1 MTTEPDT
8 STLTRERADIIESLR
23 RHRGFLRTTT
33 DGITD
38 EQGLQ
43 QSTVSALTLTS
54 LIKHV
59 AETEQQWV
67 DFAVEGPAALG
78 GDVDWSAFENAAP
91 EEFVDTRFEVG
102 SDETLAVL
110 LERYA
115 EVARR
120 TDELVATIDLDSAH
134 PLPQAPW
141 FEPGAAWSARR
152 VFLHVIAETSQHA
165 GHADIIRE
173 AIDGAKTMG

>member
-1 MTTEPDT
+1 MT
-8 STLTRERADIIESLR
+8 TLTRERADIIESLR

-38 EQGLQ
+38 LQGLE
-43 QSTVSALTLTS
+43 QSTVSALTLS
-54 LIKHV
+54 GLIKHV
-59 AETEQQWV
+59 ADTEEQWV
-67 DFAVEGPAALG
+67 DFAVKGAAAFG
-78 GDVDWSAFENAAP
+78 GDVDWSDFDNAAP
-91 EEFVDTRFEVG
+91 EEFVDTRFVVAA
-102 SDETLAVL
+102 DETLAGL

-115 EVARR
+115 AVAQR

-134 PLPQAPW
+134 PLPSAPW
-141 FEPGAAWSARR
+141 FESGAAWSARR

>member
-1 MTTEPDT
+1 MSTENAIP
-8 STLTRERADIIESLR
+8 TLTGERTDLVAALG
-23 RHRGFLRTTT
+23 RHRGFLLATVE
-33 DGITD
+33 GISD

-43 QSTVSALTLTS
+43 RSTISELTLTS

-59 AETEQQWV
+59 ADTEKQWL
-67 DFAVEGPAALG
+67 DFALEGPAALG
-78 GDVDWSAFENAAP
+78 GDVDWSAFAETAT
-91 EEFVDTRFEVG
+91 EEFVDTRFVVEPG
-102 SDETLAVL
+102 ETLEVL
-110 LERYA
+110 LARYA

-120 TDELVATIDLDSAH
+120 TDEAVARIDLDATQ

-141 FEPGAAWSARR
+141 FESGARWSARR
-152 VFLHVIAETSQHA
+152 VFLHIIAETAQHS